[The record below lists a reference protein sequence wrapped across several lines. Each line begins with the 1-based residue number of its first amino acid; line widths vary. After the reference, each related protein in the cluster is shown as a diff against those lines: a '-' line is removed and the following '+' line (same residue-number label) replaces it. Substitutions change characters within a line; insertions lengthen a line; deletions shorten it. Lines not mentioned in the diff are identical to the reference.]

1 MVLFDW
7 AVVLGVEMSVLAVR
21 VPLGAAAAHVGVGR
35 VGSARGAGVSPGGT
49 WTAGGGSASSGA
61 GAVVGA
67 RGRRWCGVVP
77 RGHACVASS
86 ALGGSVR
93 GQGGLGVLGGR
104 AAALAL
110 ARRRAVRVGVLAPN
124 ERDVSS
130 SPGDDVEAAKRQEAE
145 RRRDAIRARARRRA
159 DEKKSYLRSA
169 VGVTGFM
176 TLLIG
181 GALYYKFFLQAAAN
195 GTPVAYD
202 EMLACFLLS
211 LGGAVGMEFWA
222 RWAHKDLWHASLWD
236 WHESHH
242 LPREGLWEKND
253 VFAITNAAPAIG
265 LMLYGLLNQGIVPGM
280 AFGTGLG
287 ITIFGIAYMFVH
299 AGLVH
304 KRFPTGGLEEVPY
317 LKRVAVAH
325 QLHHTEKYDGV
336 PWGLFLGP
344 QELDAVGATAE
355 LDRLL
360 NVCNTE
366 GPEAEA
372 CPLEIPGGNK
382 AIPVDAPVGAK
393 SVRR

>member
-1 MVLFDW
+1 
-7 AVVLGVEMSVLAVR
+7 MSVY
-21 VPLGAAAAHVGVGR
+21 AACAGVAHVGCGR
-35 VGSARGAGVSPGGT
+35 AGSARGAGVSRG
-49 WTAGGGSASSGA
+49 AAASWRGA
-61 GAVVGA
+61 GVSRVWGRAPGAVHMDG
-67 RGRRWCGVVP
+67 RGGV
-77 RGHACVASS
+77 
-86 ALGGSVR
+86 
-93 GQGGLGVLGGR
+93 GGR
-104 AAALAL
+104 GEGSRAL
-110 ARRRAVRVGVLAPN
+110 ARVRVLAPN
-124 ERDVSS
+124 EREAGSSSS
-130 SPGDDVEAAKRQEAE
+130 SPSDDVEAAKRVEAE

-176 TLLIG
+176 TVLVG

-287 ITIFGIAYMFVH
+287 ITMFGIAYMFVH
-299 AGLVH
+299 DGLVH

-344 QELDAVGATAE
+344 QELDKVGATAE

-360 NVCNTE
+360 NVCNVE
-366 GPEAEA
+366 GAEA
-372 CPLEIPGGNK
+372 DECPLELPGGSK
-382 AIPVDAPVGAK
+382 STPEDVPVGAR
-393 SVRR
+393 SVRGRS